1 MGLSILIGRASF
13 VILTLILISSFFM
26 MEVSS
31 IVLAEIRDLNLL
43 SRAKESYEFLVLSGK
58 TLQFLSV
65 SSILPCQLLD
75 VSGEG
80 L

>member
-1 MGLSILIGRASF
+1 
-13 VILTLILISSFFM
+13 M

-31 IVLAEIRDLNLL
+31 IVLAGIGDLNLL
-43 SRAKESYEFLVLSGK
+43 SRAKEGYEFLVLSGK
-58 TLQFLSV
+58 TLHFLSV